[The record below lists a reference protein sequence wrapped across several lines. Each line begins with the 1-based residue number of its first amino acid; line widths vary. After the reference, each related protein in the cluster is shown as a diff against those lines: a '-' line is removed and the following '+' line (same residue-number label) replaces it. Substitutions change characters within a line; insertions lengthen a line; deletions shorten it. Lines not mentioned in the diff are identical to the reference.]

1 MTPYEIVE
9 RKLREGM
16 VEGTMH
22 ICLRDSGR
30 LAGGY
35 RAGGSLT
42 DHDLHLLETLAV
54 SLAKNK
60 QEATQKW
67 REAVEYGRGSP
78 LRPETSADFGHFGFN
93 DRVSV
98 GRKRQVEPVA
108 KPVVDANWVESD
120 DLPAPAGDWR
130 PGDMV
135 RYLKAMF
142 EPDECVGIVTQT
154 WESDDGKFRPGAKGH
169 YDLTC
174 SYLCDKLSVMDDV
187 DLVIENAIGTPH
199 AQAGVWVR
207 INPLDGKGVK
217 DVNVTAFRH
226 TLIEADDQDLGKQLA
241 LIRELELPCSAIV
254 HSGGK
259 SIHALV
265 RVDAPDLDTY
275 RARVDRLYQ
284 VCADS
289 GLKVDQANRNP
300 SRLSRLPG
308 VARGGRPQYL
318 IDLKCGKGSWEE
330 WEKHIEE
337 VQDDLPDMVQFD
349 SVINDLPPLNPIYIE
364 GIMREGHKMRLTGP
378 SKGGK
383 SFAMMELAVATAE
396 GKEWLGLH
404 CQQGAVCYIN
414 FEFYANEAYHRFA
427 EVYKAL
433 GWAPETSSAIT
444 IWNLRGKTRPL
455 FKLAPLLI
463 RRARAQN
470 FKVIIFDPLYKCNW
484 GDENDAGDMALF
496 CNELDRVS
504 WELGCCVV
512 DAHHHSKGAQGQKAA
527 MDRGSGSGVFSR
539 DPDAILD
546 MIELDINAKRREV
559 LVSRLVKDALTGLAV
574 EHQYNL
580 ADKVAETD
588 QNDPAAFLISF
599 QTAFPDLAEAAGE
612 RVAAAMKRAHALS
625 GWRIEATLRAFAEP
639 DPIRIWFEY
648 PRHYRDPWDLL
659 TDAKA
664 AGEEAPWEAERQ
676 AKQERKEQEEA
687 DRRESLDD
695 AIKAAGGTGTA
706 TVTRVKEL
714 LGKHDDTVRD
724 WVRKAGIYKVQRGL
738 ILNKEEDADVE

>member
-9 RKLREGM
+9 SRLRADMTEGQ
-16 VEGTMH
+16 MH
-22 ICLRDSGR
+22 VCLRDIGA
-30 LAGGY
+30 LAGGFK
-35 RAGGSLT
+35 AGGSLT
-42 DHDLHLLETLAV
+42 AHDMNLLEALAV
-54 SLAKNK
+54 NLSKDK
-60 QEATQKW
+60 QEALQKW

-78 LRPETSADFGHFGFN
+78 IRAEVSTDYGHFGFD
-93 DRVSV
+93 DRVKI
-98 GRKRQVEPVA
+98 GRKRQVEPA
-108 KPVVDANWVESD
+108 AAPVVDANWVESD
-120 DLPAPAGDWR
+120 DLPAPAGDWK

-135 RYLKAMF
+135 RYLNAMF
-142 EPDECVGIVTQT
+142 EPDECVGIVTQV
-154 WESDDGKFRPGAKGH
+154 WEADDGKLHPGNKGH

-174 SYLCDKLSVMDDV
+174 AHLCNKLSTMDDV

-199 AQAGVWVR
+199 PKAGVWVR

-217 DVNVTAFRH
+217 DVNVIAFRH

-265 RVDAPDLDTY
+265 RVDAPDLPTY
-275 RARVDRLYQ
+275 KARVDRLYQ

-318 IDLKCGKGSWEE
+318 IDGKCGKTSWDE

-337 VQDDLPDMVQFD
+337 VQDDLPDMVQLD

-378 SKGGK
+378 SKSGK
-383 SFAMMELAVATAE
+383 SFCMMELATATAE
-396 GKEWLGLH
+396 GKEWMGMK

-414 FEFYANEAYHRFA
+414 FEFYPNEAYHRLDA
-427 EVYKAL
+427 VYKAL

-455 FKLAPLLI
+455 FKLAPNLI
-463 RRARAQN
+463 RRAREQH

-504 WELGCCVV
+504 YELGCCVV
-512 DAHHHSKGAQGQKAA
+512 DAHHHSKGSQGQKKA

-546 MIELDINAKRREV
+546 MIELDINAKRRQALEY
-559 LVSRLVKDALTGLAV
+559 RLVIDAIQGLAAENAV
-574 EHQYNL
+574 TTEGMSEESTAFLLEFQAAAPHL
-580 ADKVAETD
+580 ADV
-588 QNDPAAFLISF
+588 
-599 QTAFPDLAEAAGE
+599 AGE
-612 RVAAAMKRAHALS
+612 RVAAAMKRAHTLS
-625 GWRIEATLRAFAEP
+625 GWRIEATLRGFAEP

-664 AGEEAPWEAERQ
+664 AGEEAPWEAEQ
-676 AKQERKEQEEA
+676 AAKKERREQEEA
-687 DRRESLDD
+687 AKKESLDD
-695 AIKAAGGTGTA
+695 AIKAAGGTGKA
-706 TVTRVKEL
+706 TISRVKEL
-714 LGKHDDTVRD
+714 LGKTDDTVRD
-724 WVRKAGIYKVQRGL
+724 WVRRAGIYKVQRGL
-738 ILNKEEDADVE
+738 ILSKEEDADVD